1 MQGVF
6 DYTPN
11 YCEENIY
18 RLLVPLAESISFS
31 LTELTVL
38 FISNALRM
46 IPLWSQ
52 KLQRD
57 YAVPVIWDY
66 HVILHYPGKIYD
78 FDSTLAFPCDVTEY
92 IEKTFHPEVAL
103 KAEFQRM
110 YRLVPAEMFLEN
122 FASDRSHMLS
132 DGEWRAPIPS
142 WPAIQ
147 NQACLDNLQ
156 RYIDMTGN
164 DPKFGCVLQEDQFF
178 EFCKYI
184 P

>member
-1 MQGVF
+1 
-6 DYTPN
+6 
-11 YCEENIY
+11 
-18 RLLVPLAESISFS
+18 
-31 LTELTVL
+31 
-38 FISNALRM
+38 
-46 IPLWSQ
+46 LWSQ

-78 FDSTLAFPCDVTEY
+78 FDSTLSFPCDVTEY
-92 IEKTFHPEVAL
+92 IEKTLHPEVAL
-103 KAEFQRM
+103 KAEFQRLELCDGGADGRM

-147 NQACLDNLQ
+147 NRGTYSLDCRFTQ
-156 RYIDMTGN
+156 RASIIFSDT
-164 DPKFGCVLQEDQFF
+164 L
-178 EFCKYI
+178 I
-184 P
+184 